1 MFRVGIYTAFY
12 LLLFCSACGSKR
24 GDFTVTDVSRDTIF
38 HIKTN
43 SDNNTSLNL
52 RIIGQLDDTCNIN
65 TWIKLSGKRIDTTIY
80 HDFYNENFDVDY
92 KAYKAS
98 KGNLKIEY
106 YIP

>member
-1 MFRVGIYTAFY
+1 MFNGRIYIALY
-12 LLLFCSACGSKR
+12 LLLLCSACGGKR

-43 SDNNTSLNL
+43 GDNNTSLNL
-52 RIIGQLDDTCNIN
+52 RIIGELDDTCTIN
-65 TWIKLSGKRIDTTIY
+65 TWIQLSGKQIDTTIY
-80 HDFYNENFDVDY
+80 HDFYNENFDVHY

-106 YIP
+106 YVP